1 MESLA
6 DRTAHELSG
15 MMAGGEVSAVE
26 LTRDALSVIERT
38 NEALNSFLTVSGGE
52 AIEAAKA
59 VDEARARGE
68 KLGPLAGIPVAVKDV
83 LVTKGVTTTAG
94 SRILEGFVPPYD
106 ATVVKRLRQAGAIIV
121 GKTNMDEFA
130 MGSSNENSGF
140 GAVHHPWDLSR
151 VPGGSSGGSAAAVA
165 AGQAVVA
172 LGTDTGG
179 SIRLPA
185 AFCGLVAIKPTY
197 GRVSRYGLIAFA
209 SSLDQVGPMT
219 RDVTD
224 AATLLEAISGHDA
237 ADATSLENPVD
248 FTTGLDRG
256 IKGLRVGI
264 VKELFT
270 VGMEP
275 GVEVAVRQ
283 GIDRLVSLGAEV
295 EECSLPSFKYALAAY
310 YVIAPAEASSN
321 LARFDGVRY
330 GLRSSDAR
338 DVTEMMMLSREAGFG
353 DEVKRRIMVGTY
365 ALSAGYY
372 DAYYDKAQRVRTVVI
387 RELEAAYQ
395 NFDVLVGPTAP
406 CVAFKLGDRVNDP
419 VAMYLADIATIP
431 MSLAGIPAISVPVGL
446 ADDLPVGL
454 QIFGPNFSEAL
465 ILRAAFAL
473 EQSVGFDSRP
483 RRDFMQGTASRAKP
497 GKSKAA
503 KR

>member
-15 MMAGGEVSAVE
+15 MLAAGEVSAVE
-26 LTRDALSVIERT
+26 LTKDALGVIERT
-38 NEALNSFLTVSGGE
+38 NKALNSFLTVSDVQ
-52 AIEAAKA
+52 AMSAAKA

-68 KLGPLAGIPVAVKDV
+68 KLGPMAGIPVAVKDV

-106 ATVVKRLRQAGAIIV
+106 ATAVQRLRQAGAIIV

-165 AGQAVVA
+165 AGQAVAA

-224 AATLLEAISGHDA
+224 AATLLEAISGHDP
-237 ADATSLENPVD
+237 ADATSLEDPAD

-270 VGMEP
+270 EGMEP
-275 GVEVAVRQ
+275 EVAAAVRR
-283 GIDRLVSLGAEV
+283 GIDQLVSLGAQV

-310 YVIAPAEASSN
+310 HVIAPAEASSN

-330 GLRSSDAR
+330 GLRSPDAR
-338 DVTEMMMLSREAGFG
+338 DVTEMMMRSREEGFG

-387 RELEAAYQ
+387 RELEAAYE

-431 MSLAGIPAISVPVGL
+431 MSLAGIPAITVPIGL
-446 ADDLPVGL
+446 ADGLPVGL
-454 QIFGPNFSEAL
+454 QIFGPHFSEAQ

-473 EQSVGFDSRP
+473 EQSAGFDSRP
-483 RRDFMQGTASRAKP
+483 RRDFAHSAAPQAKP
-497 GKSKAA
+497 GQP
-503 KR
+503 

>member
-1 MESLA
+1 M
-6 DRTAHELSG
+6 
-15 MMAGGEVSAVE
+15 
-26 LTRDALSVIERT
+26 
-38 NEALNSFLTVSGGE
+38 
-52 AIEAAKA
+52 
-59 VDEARARGE
+59 
-68 KLGPLAGIPVAVKDV
+68 AGIPVAVKDV
-83 LVTKGVTTTAG
+83 LVTRGVTTTAG

-106 ATVVKRLRQAGAIIV
+106 ATVVKRLREAGAVIV

-140 GAVHHPWDLSR
+140 GPARHPWDLSR

-185 AFCGLVAIKPTY
+185 AFCAQVAIKPTY

-224 AATLLEAISGHDA
+224 AATLLEVIAGHDPM
-237 ADATSLENPVD
+237 DTTSLENPID
-248 FTTGLDRG
+248 FTTGLDKG
-256 IKGLRVGI
+256 VKGLRVGI

-270 VGMEP
+270 DGMEP
-275 GVEVAVRQ
+275 GVNTAVRK
-283 GIDRLVSLGAEV
+283 GIDHLVSLGAQV
-295 EECSLPSFKYALAAY
+295 EEVSLPSFKYALAAY

-330 GLRSSDAR
+330 GLRSPDAR
-338 DVTEMMMLSREAGFG
+338 DVTEMMMRSREEGFG

-395 NFDVLVGPTAP
+395 KFDVLVGPTAP

-419 VAMYLADIATIP
+419 VAMYMADIATIP
-431 MSLAGIPAISVPVGL
+431 MSLAGIPAITVPVGL
-446 ADDLPVGL
+446 SEGLPVGL
-454 QIFGPNFSEAL
+454 QICGPHFSEAL

-473 EQSVGFDSRP
+473 EQVAGFDSRP
-483 RRDFMQGTASRAKP
+483 RRDF
-497 GKSKAA
+497 AA
-503 KR
+503 V